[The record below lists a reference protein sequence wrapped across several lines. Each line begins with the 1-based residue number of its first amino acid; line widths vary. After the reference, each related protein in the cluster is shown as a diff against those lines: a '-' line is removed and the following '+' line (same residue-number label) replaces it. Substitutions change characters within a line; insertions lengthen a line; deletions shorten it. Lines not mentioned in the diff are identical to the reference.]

1 MSFDVTLGPR
11 VRKSPFFDSTVAAGV
26 RQFTIYNHMYLPIGY
41 GDPEAEYRR
50 LMTGVA
56 MWDVA
61 AQRQV
66 EIHGPDAADL
76 VRYLTPR
83 RLDQMV
89 PGRGK
94 YVPLC
99 DHNGRLIND
108 PVLLPLAADRYWLS
122 IADSDMLL
130 WVRAVAAERA
140 YNVIVSEPDVSPLA
154 VQGPLAGTVL
164 ERLCG
169 AGVHDLKY
177 FWFQETEIEGIPVVV
192 ARSGWSKQGGF
203 EIYLR
208 DSAYGDA
215 LWNLVAEVG
224 APVGIGPGAPNFIER
239 IESGLLSYGS
249 DNLPDSDP
257 FEVGLGKLIDLDR
270 ADPFIGKEAL
280 RRRAAEGPRRKLV
293 GVVFDGAPVKPN
305 QHPWPA
311 WVSGQAVGAVRVV
324 CHSPR
329 RGNIGLALL
338 ASGHATVGT
347 EITFEGEGGIYHGTV
362 VGLPLV
368 APGTPLDVGGEA
380 RVMAPFMAAE
390 EGIVGGERTAL

>member
-1 MSFDVTLGPR
+1 MLLDVTLGPR
-11 VRKSPFFDSTVAAGV
+11 VRKLPFFESTAAAGA
-26 RQFTIYNHMYLPIGY
+26 RQFAIYNHMYLPIGY
-41 GDPEAEYRR
+41 GNLEAEYRR
-50 LMTGVA
+50 PMTGVA

-66 EIHGPDAADL
+66 EFHGPDAADL
-76 VRYLTPR
+76 VRYLTPW
-83 RLDQMV
+83 RLGQMV

-99 DHNGRLIND
+99 HHNGRLIND
-108 PVLLPLAADRYWLS
+108 PVLLTLTADLYWLS

-130 WVRAVAAERA
+130 WVRAAAAERA
-140 YNVIVSEPDVSPLA
+140 YNVIVSEPNVSPLA
-154 VQGPLAGTVL
+154 VQGPLASTVL

-177 FWFQETEIEGIPVVV
+177 FWFQKTEIERIPVVV

-215 LWNLVAEVG
+215 LWNLVAEAG

-257 FEVGLGKLIDLDR
+257 FELGLSKLIGLDR
-270 ADPFIGKEAL
+270 DDPFIGKEAL
-280 RRRAAEGPRRKLV
+280 RRRAAEGPRRELFRK
-293 GVVFDGAPVKPN
+293 VFDGAPVKPN

-311 WVSGQAVGAVRVV
+311 RISGEAVGAVRVV
-324 CHSPR
+324 WHSPR
-329 RGNIGLALL
+329 RGNIDLALL
-338 ASGHATVGT
+338 ASGHATLGT
-347 EITFEGEGGIYHGTV
+347 EITF
-362 VGLPLV
+362 
-368 APGTPLDVGGEA
+368 
-380 RVMAPFMAAE
+380 
-390 EGIVGGERTAL
+390 